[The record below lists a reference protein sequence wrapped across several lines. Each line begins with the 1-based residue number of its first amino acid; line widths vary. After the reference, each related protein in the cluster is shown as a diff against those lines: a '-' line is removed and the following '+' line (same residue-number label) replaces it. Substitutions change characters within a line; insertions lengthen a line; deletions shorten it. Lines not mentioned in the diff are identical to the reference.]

1 MTTSSKKKYSSPKLF
16 EFRIKYNAGA
26 GHSAQDS
33 YHYYNAEDAQQAL
46 EYHESM
52 MKRRGYRSQF
62 ISIEKKNPYTN
73 KWEGV
78 TLGLDEH

>member
-1 MTTSSKKKYSSPKLF
+1 MSSKKKYSSSKLF

-33 YHYYNAEDAQQAL
+33 YHYYNAENAQQAL
-46 EYHESM
+46 EYHELM

-62 ISIEKKNPYTN
+62 ISIEKKNPYAN
-73 KWEGV
+73 KWEEIM
-78 TLGLDEH
+78 LNED